1 MGATNPNAGGAP
13 GGGGK
18 GGMGM
23 NRGPGGNAQNNP
35 GMGQSPMAA
44 FGRMNNLHQGLG
56 SAGAYGPSA
65 GVSQMPAPNT
75 PGNPINSTANSV
87 GQSMGGGPMANWQS
101 MLKGFG
107 GGGMGAFNLP
117 PNFGGGGHGF
127 GRPMPGHRPDMSQFG
142 NLDMTYG
149 KLGGGPKQTIEDL
162 VQMEKGWGMGGGGGN
177 FTPPTPQPQEP
188 IGGYING
195 QPAQFHHQ
203 AQALNNPQPQT
214 TAAGLPAGGLLAR
227 LYGG

>member
-35 GMGQSPMAA
+35 GGYPPGMMP
-44 FGRMNNLHQGLG
+44 
-56 SAGAYGPSA
+56 GPN
-65 GVSQMPAPNT
+65 M
-75 PGNPINSTANSV
+75 PGNPINATANSV
-87 GQSMGGGPMANWQS
+87 GQSMGGSPMGNWQS
-101 MLKGFG
+101 MMQKFPGYGSGGPSWASMLNQHGFPGGNFGGGNPNNDMGKPDGFG
-107 GGGMGAFNLP
+107 GGLALDKGYFKPSNL
-117 PNFGGGGHGF
+117 
-127 GRPMPGHRPDMSQFG
+127 S
-142 NLDMTYG
+142 
-149 KLGGGPKQTIEDL
+149 
-162 VQMEKGWGMGGGGGN
+162 V
-177 FTPPTPQPQEP
+177 PTPQPQEP

-203 AQALNNPQPQT
+203 AMALNKPQPQT

-227 LYGG
+227 LDGG

>member
-35 GMGQSPMAA
+35 GGYGSPFNPFDRSSEMNVFPGLTTGQQLQSLPLNWGGRPPISNDTGYGG
-44 FGRMNNLHQGLG
+44 FGVDRKVPSYGGLKPQWYPD
-56 SAGAYGPSA
+56 S
-65 GVSQMPAPNT
+65 GVN
-75 PGNPINSTANSV
+75 
-87 GQSMGGGPMANWQS
+87 MGGGTP
-101 MLKGFG
+101 
-107 GGGMGAFNLP
+107 
-117 PNFGGGGHGF
+117 
-127 GRPMPGHRPDMSQFG
+127 
-142 NLDMTYG
+142 
-149 KLGGGPKQTIEDL
+149 I
-162 VQMEKGWGMGGGGGN
+162 GN

-188 IGGYING
+188 IGGYIGG

-203 AQALNNPQPQT
+203 AQGLNKPQPQR
-214 TAAGLPAGGLLAR
+214 TAAGFPAGGLLAR